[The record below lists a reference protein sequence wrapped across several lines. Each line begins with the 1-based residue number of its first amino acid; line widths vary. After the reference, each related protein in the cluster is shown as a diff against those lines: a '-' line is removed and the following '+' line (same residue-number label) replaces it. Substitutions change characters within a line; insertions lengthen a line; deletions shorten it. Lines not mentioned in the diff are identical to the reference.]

1 MQLLRKIASFGAS
14 QEDMKHIYTLFVR
27 SSLEYSSSVWHRN
40 LTFENETDLER
51 VQKSAFRLIL
61 GNRYISYKNAID
73 ILEMETLKD
82 RRETLFRRFAIKSLE
97 VEQMKTILKE
107 NTNIHTMETR
117 NKEKYHIFNSNTER
131 YKKSA
136 GIQMQYCPN
145 ENR

>member
-1 MQLLRKIASFGAS
+1 
-14 QEDMKHIYTLFVR
+14 
-27 SSLEYSSSVWHRN
+27 
-40 LTFENETDLER
+40 
-51 VQKSAFRLIL
+51 
-61 GNRYISYKNAID
+61 
-73 ILEMETLKD
+73 METLKD

-117 NKEKYHIFNSNTER
+117 NKEKYHIFNSNTDR

-136 GIQMQYCPN
+136 GIQMQYYLN